1 MSEENKQ
8 PSEWQKRE
16 IGALWKNEGRNQ
28 KYLAGHVKMP
38 DGTEQ
43 KVVIFSNKN
52 RSSDRAPHF
61 RVYKSEDKN
70 SAKPDNVEDNSLEN
84 VLDDSDTNS
93 TENVENSELI

>member
-1 MSEENKQ
+1 MSEQNKQ

-38 DGTEQ
+38 DGSEQ

-52 RSSDRAPHF
+52 RSSDKAPHF
-61 RVYKSEDKN
+61 RVYKSEDQK
-70 SAKPDNVEDNSLEN
+70 AKSNADTSVDDMSSNQSEE
-84 VLDDSDTNS
+84 DSD
-93 TENVENSELI
+93 LI

>member
-52 RSSDRAPHF
+52 RSSDKAPHF
-61 RVYKSEDKN
+61 RVYKSEDRN
-70 SAKPDNVEDNSLEN
+70 AKASEKPEN
-84 VLDDSDTNS
+84 TLDDLSVNDT
-93 TENVENSELI
+93 EESELI

>member
-1 MSEENKQ
+1 MSEQNKQ

-38 DGTEQ
+38 DGSEQ

-52 RSSDRAPHF
+52 RSSDKAPHF
-61 RVYKSEDKN
+61 RVYKSEDQKAQSVADTSVDDVSSN
-70 SAKPDNVEDNSLEN
+70 QSEE
-84 VLDDSDTNS
+84 DSD
-93 TENVENSELI
+93 LI

>member
-1 MSEENKQ
+1 MSEQNKQ

-38 DGTEQ
+38 DGSEQ

-52 RSSDRAPHF
+52 RSSDKAPHF
-61 RVYKSEDKN
+61 RVYKSEDQK
-70 SAKPDNVEDNSLEN
+70 AKSNADTSV
-84 VLDDSDTNS
+84 DDMSSNQSEEESD
-93 TENVENSELI
+93 LI

>member
-1 MSEENKQ
+1 MSEQNKQ

-38 DGTEQ
+38 DGAEQ

-52 RSSDRAPHF
+52 RSSDKAPHF
-61 RVYKSEDKN
+61 RVYKSEDQK
-70 SAKPDNVEDNSLEN
+70 AKSNADTSVDDMSSNQSEE
-84 VLDDSDTNS
+84 DSD
-93 TENVENSELI
+93 LI

>member
-1 MSEENKQ
+1 MSEQNKQ

-38 DGTEQ
+38 DGSEQ

-52 RSSDRAPHF
+52 RSSDKAPHF
-61 RVYKSEDKN
+61 RVYKSEDQKAQ
-70 SAKPDNVEDNSLEN
+70 SAADTSVDDMSSAQSEE
-84 VLDDSDTNS
+84 DSD
-93 TENVENSELI
+93 LI